1 MFTIKEIASAVNGKI
16 LSGNNLTEIYGVCT
30 DTRKIRPDDL
40 FVALKGDNFDGNSF
54 LEEADSRGAKG
65 LITNVDYSSFKEFK
79 SAVIHV
85 KDCLKALGD
94 LAKFY
99 RLRFK
104 IPVVCV
110 TGSNGKTTT
119 KEMLFSILSQKN
131 KVLKTEGNLNNLIG
145 LPMELLN
152 LTKEHEKAV
161 FEIGMNRVGEIDRLS
176 EIAAPQVG
184 VITNIARAHLERLLT
199 LESVRDAK
207 GEMIDRISE
216 NGFLVFSGD
225 DEYKAF
231 FKKKSEHRGLQVL
244 TFGSSNRNDL
254 FFEDIL
260 FPYENGTK
268 FNLFFN
274 GEKKNVW
281 IPHFGYHNVL
291 NAVAAATAA
300 ACLGSTIEEIIEG
313 LRQASS
319 LPMRMEI
326 KPIPSFENSFL
337 IDDSYNA
344 NPDSMLSS
352 FKTAIILKG
361 QAKLF
366 IVLGDMSELGECK
379 SEIHES
385 LIRDLLRMSVAKKCV
400 FILVGLLMTEAVNEI
415 KRDSN
420 LNNVKSFQL
429 LEDALS
435 WFRKNFSDGEW
446 VLVKGSRMSRME
458 RFSERILN

>member
-1 MFTIKEIASAVNGKI
+1 MFTIEEIASAVNGKI
-16 LSGNNLTEIYGVCT
+16 LSGNKLTEIYGVCT
-30 DTRKIRPDDL
+30 DTRKICPGNL
-40 FVALKGDNFDGNSF
+40 FIALKGDNFDGNSF
-54 LEEADSRGAKG
+54 LEEADNRGAKG
-65 LITNVDYSSFKEFK
+65 LVTNVDNTSFKEFK
-79 SAVIHV
+79 SAVIYV
-85 KDCLKALGD
+85 KDCLEALGD
-94 LAKFY
+94 LAKIY

-119 KEMLFSILSQKN
+119 KEMLFSILGQKN

-145 LPMELLN
+145 LPMELFN
-152 LTKEHEKAV
+152 LRKEHEKAI
-161 FEIGMNRVGEIDRLS
+161 FEIGMNRVGEISRLS
-176 EIAAPQVG
+176 EIAAPHVG
-184 VITNIARAHLERLLT
+184 VITNIARAHLERLIT

-207 GEMIDRISE
+207 GEMINRISE

-225 DEYKAF
+225 DQHKDF
-231 FKKKSEHRGLQVL
+231 FKKKSENRGLQVL
-244 TFGSSNRNDL
+244 TFGSSNQNDL
-254 FFEDIL
+254 FFKDIL
-260 FPYENGTK
+260 FPYEKGTK

-281 IPHFGYHNVL
+281 IPQFGYHNVL

-300 ACLGSTIEEIIEG
+300 TCLGSTIEEIIEG
-313 LRQASS
+313 LRQTSS
-319 LPMRMEI
+319 LRMRMEI
-326 KPIPSFENSFL
+326 KPVPNFENSFL

-366 IVLGDMSELGECK
+366 VVLGDMSELGECK
-379 SEIHES
+379 SEIHLS
-385 LIRDLLRMSVAKKCV
+385 LIQDLLRISVAKKCV
-400 FILVGLLMTEAVNEI
+400 FIFVGLLMTDAVNEI

-420 LNNVKSFQL
+420 LGNVKSFQL

-435 WFRKNFSDGEW
+435 WFRKNFSDGDW

-458 RFSERILN
+458 RFSEGILN